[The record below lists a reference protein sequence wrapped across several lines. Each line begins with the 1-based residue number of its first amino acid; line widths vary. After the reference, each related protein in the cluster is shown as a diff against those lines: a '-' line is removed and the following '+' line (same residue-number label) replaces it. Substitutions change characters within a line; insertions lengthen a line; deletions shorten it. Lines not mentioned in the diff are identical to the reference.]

1 MINKLNIDEFKDKG
15 FIVLKD
21 YIKPNLLESLKKALF
36 VMFFHSLK
44 KSIKTDKLEELI
56 YSLEA
61 EDHNKVY
68 NIQMMIDL
76 ILNGIK
82 NQDLMQITLIHLHV
96 GFQF

>member
-56 YSLEA
+56 YSLET

-68 NIQMMIDL
+68 NIHTQYCREYEDL
-76 ILNGIK
+76 KIRIESEGVH
-82 NQDLMQITLIHLHV
+82 DCD
-96 GFQF
+96 